1 MRGFLPIAPRQ
12 TTRYFQIQWG
22 TIPSHT
28 VALGSCPISNMT
40 APRSSE
46 ESMLSP
52 FVVESSANDVE
63 LGDVAVSVTH
73 SLVANCERDIPGYF
87 SFGVSSLNSSDS

>member
-22 TIPSHT
+22 TIPSHCRPGE
-28 VALGSCPISNMT
+28 LSHFQHDKL
-40 APRSSE
+40 PRFSE